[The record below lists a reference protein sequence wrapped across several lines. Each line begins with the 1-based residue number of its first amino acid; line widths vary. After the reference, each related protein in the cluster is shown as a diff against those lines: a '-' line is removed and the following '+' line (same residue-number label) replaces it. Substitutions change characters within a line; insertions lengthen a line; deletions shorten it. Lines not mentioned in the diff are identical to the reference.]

1 MSGKRDDRQVNM
13 SEEDRLAAR
22 RAAARERLAARQGAR
37 QGDAAQGAAPGSGNG
52 EVSVAGDR
60 AAAGACGA
68 AASRGR
74 RPSSDAEG
82 EPSGRFVVNPD
93 GRIDRTSRRPAAS
106 VSPNDQRMPQAAPAR
121 GSRAQSRGASADL
134 SRRASG
140 GAVRRST
147 PGSVDLNNPPSSR
160 ATASY
165 ASAGRKASL
174 APKILAG
181 VVVIA
186 LVAGIVF
193 GLVPFV
199 KGLLSGG
206 EVALGGSDDR
216 LEVADDAVAP
226 VSLTVT
232 FAGDCTLGTDANF
245 NKSTSLP
252 AKYDE
257 VGDPAYFMANVYDIF
272 STDDLTVVNL
282 EGTLTDS
289 TTRVD
294 KQFAFKGDTA
304 YTSILT
310 SGDIEAV
317 SLANNHSKDYGEKSY
332 TDTIAACDAAG
343 VPSFGYDRIAYVD
356 VKGVKVALIGTY
368 ELAKHEGIKDELV
381 ANITEARA
389 QGAQLVLVY
398 FHWGLEREYVPNT
411 TQMNLGHAA
420 IDAGADLVVGAHPH
434 VIQGYEVYKDRYIVY
449 SLGNFC
455 FGGNSN
461 PSDKDCMIFQQ
472 TFTVTGDD
480 VALDKQV
487 KIIPC
492 SISSTSSRND
502 YQPTPATGSEADRIM
517 AKIEE
522 SSAKIAD
529 KAAAMAS

>member
-1 MSGKRDDRQVNM
+1 M
-13 SEEDRLAAR
+13 SEDRNVRGTNMPEDERLAAR
-22 RAAARERLAARQGAR
+22 RAAARERLAARQSARGAE
-37 QGDAAQGAAPGSGNG
+37 GSDPGAGAAGRRS
-52 EVSVAGDR
+52 
-60 AAAGACGA
+60 AAGA
-68 AASRGR
+68 
-74 RPSSDAEG
+74 EG
-82 EPSGRFVVNPD
+82 EASGRYVVNPD
-93 GRIDRTSRRPAAS
+93 GRVDRTSRRPAAS
-106 VSPNDQRMPQAAPAR
+106 VSPNDQRMPLAAPAR
-121 GSRAQSRGASADL
+121 GQRSPGRGQTADM
-134 SRRASG
+134 SRRATG
-140 GAVRRST
+140 AAVRRST
-147 PGSVDLNNPPSSR
+147 PGSVDYNHPPASR
-160 ATASY
+160 GAASY
-165 ASAGRKASL
+165 AQPRKKSSIV
-174 APKILAG
+174 PKIIAG
-181 VVVIA
+181 VVVLA
-186 LVAGIVF
+186 LIAGIVF
-193 GLVPFV
+193 GVVPFV
-199 KGLLSGG
+199 KGLLAGD
-206 EVALGGSDDR
+206 EAPLGGGADNR
-216 LEVADDAVAP
+216 LEVADDDVAP
-226 VSLTVT
+226 ITLTVT

-272 STDDLTVVNL
+272 SADDLTVVNL

-289 TTRVD
+289 TSRVD

-461 PSDKDCMIFQQ
+461 PADKDCMIFQQ

-502 YQPTPATGSEADRIM
+502 YQPTLATGSEADRIM

>member
-1 MSGKRDDRQVNM
+1 MSDDRQERGMNA
-13 SEEDRLAAR
+13 SEDERLAAR
-22 RAAARERLAARQGAR
+22 RAAARERLAARQNA
-37 QGDAAQGAAPGSGNG
+37 
-52 EVSVAGDR
+52 R
-60 AAAGACGA
+60 AAAGQHAP
-68 AASRGR
+68 ASG
-74 RPSSDAEG
+74 DDGNA
-82 EPSGRFVVNPD
+82 PSGRVVVNPD
-93 GRIDRTSRRPAAS
+93 GRVDRTSRRAPS
-106 VSPNDQRMPQAAPAR
+106 MSSPNDQRMPAP
-121 GSRAQSRGASADL
+121 SPQRAQRASSRNHAADA
-134 SRRASG
+134 SRRAKG
-140 GAVRRST
+140 VEVRRST
-147 PGSVDLNNPPSSR
+147 PGSVDCNYPPASRGASVPPASGNNKPSV
-160 ATASY
+160 
-165 ASAGRKASL
+165 L
-174 APKILAG
+174 PKIIAF
-181 VVVIA
+181 VVVLA
-186 LVAGIVF
+186 LVAGIAF
-193 GLVPFV
+193 GVVPFV
-199 KGLLSGG
+199 KNMLSAG
-206 EVALGGSDDR
+206 EVSSGGSDNR
-216 LEVADDAVAP
+216 LDVADDAVAP

-282 EGTLTDS
+282 EGTLTGS

-294 KQFAFKGDTA
+294 KQYAFKGDPA

-317 SLANNHSKDYGEKSY
+317 SLANNHSKDYGEQSY

-356 VKGVKVALIGTY
+356 VKGIKVALIGTY
-368 ELAKHEGIKDELV
+368 ELAIHEGIKDEMV
-381 ANITEARA
+381 SNIAEARA

-398 FHWGLEREYVPNT
+398 MHWGLEREYVPNS

-487 KIIPC
+487 NIIPC
-492 SISSTSSRND
+492 SISSTSSYNN

-517 AKIEE
+517 AKIED

-529 KAAAMAS
+529 AAAAMAS